1 MINLLQLFSSI
12 WTVEEPLKNTCQVIN
27 HVCRENQIV
36 WTLCLPKEN
45 RVFPTNFSEDSMAES
60 IYYDSLKVS
69 KSKCQLIWREWR
81 GGNGGALL
89 EASRGLRGLQMHIGD
104 SEVWWQPLLSL
115 WGSLEASK
123 KVRRFRRAISA
134 TWFDT
139 LILTL
144 SKSHSRLT
152 TLLTSEFWSPIFFRA
167 DTSKLLLPPLFQLT
181 MVEKETAALTVS
193 QVVATHIQLRSMYLY
208 IHAVLLLFNTMT
220 TYQHCSY
227 PLMAKEKAAIKIWI
241 MAVFKRHSLVYYV
254 VFHSRK
260 IVHGM
265 IC

>member
-1 MINLLQLFSSI
+1 MLFSVCVKRSLI
-12 WTVEEPLKNTCQVIN
+12 PMYTIRRYIIIYSCKVDQV
-27 HVCRENQIV
+27 
-36 WTLCLPKEN
+36 LL
-45 RVFPTNFSEDSMAES
+45 AES

-69 KSKCQLIWREWR
+69 KSKCQFIWREWR

-152 TLLTSEFWSPIFFRA
+152 TSFSTKEYEHTSYFDRF
-167 DTSKLLLPPLFQLT
+167 
-181 MVEKETAALTVS
+181 
-193 QVVATHIQLRSMYLY
+193 
-208 IHAVLLLFNTMT
+208 
-220 TYQHCSY
+220 
-227 PLMAKEKAAIKIWI
+227 
-241 MAVFKRHSLVYYV
+241 
-254 VFHSRK
+254 
-260 IVHGM
+260 G
-265 IC
+265 

>member
-1 MINLLQLFSSI
+1 MCSNIQAGSSRERALEEVHYGRPSNFRIYYIN
-12 WTVEEPLKNTCQVIN
+12 QVPNI
-27 HVCRENQIV
+27 RY
-36 WTLCLPKEN
+36 T
-45 RVFPTNFSEDSMAES
+45 MAES

-69 KSKCQLIWREWR
+69 KSKCQFIWREWR

-144 SKSHSRLT
+144 SKSHSRLIWQP
-152 TLLTSEFWSPIFFRA
+152 LCAARISKFWHPSCINNNLHGLY
-167 DTSKLLLPPLFQLT
+167 S
-181 MVEKETAALTVS
+181 
-193 QVVATHIQLRSMYLY
+193 IYLY
-208 IHAVLLLFNTMT
+208 IYIL
-220 TYQHCSY
+220 
-227 PLMAKEKAAIKIWI
+227 I
-241 MAVFKRHSLVYYV
+241 
-254 VFHSRK
+254 
-260 IVHGM
+260 
-265 IC
+265 

>member
-1 MINLLQLFSSI
+1 MRL
-12 WTVEEPLKNTCQVIN
+12 
-27 HVCRENQIV
+27 
-36 WTLCLPKEN
+36 
-45 RVFPTNFSEDSMAES
+45 S

-69 KSKCQLIWREWR
+69 KSKCQFIWREWR

-152 TLLTSEFWSPIFFRA
+152 TSLTSNSTLSEHFLIISNLTLLKVTQIVSLLKNFRSLWKTPILVSSSTLFMNFKKIKKQHFW
-167 DTSKLLLPPLFQLT
+167 KLQ
-181 MVEKETAALTVS
+181 
-193 QVVATHIQLRSMYLY
+193 
-208 IHAVLLLFNTMT
+208 
-220 TYQHCSY
+220 
-227 PLMAKEKAAIKIWI
+227 KIRI
-241 MAVFKRHSLVYYV
+241 L
-254 VFHSRK
+254 
-260 IVHGM
+260 
-265 IC
+265 

>member
-1 MINLLQLFSSI
+1 MLSRPRFKSINICALCMCVSAAYFKSEHMVPI
-12 WTVEEPLKNTCQVIN
+12 RVEKLNSN
-27 HVCRENQIV
+27 
-36 WTLCLPKEN
+36 LPIELSKMAWHILP
-45 RVFPTNFSEDSMAES
+45 FALMAES

-69 KSKCQLIWREWR
+69 KSKCQFIWREWR

-152 TLLTSEFWSPIFFRA
+152 TSI
-167 DTSKLLLPPLFQLT
+167 SKS
-181 MVEKETAALTVS
+181 K
-193 QVVATHIQLRSMYLY
+193 
-208 IHAVLLLFNTMT
+208 
-220 TYQHCSY
+220 
-227 PLMAKEKAAIKIWI
+227 
-241 MAVFKRHSLVYYV
+241 
-254 VFHSRK
+254 
-260 IVHGM
+260 
-265 IC
+265 